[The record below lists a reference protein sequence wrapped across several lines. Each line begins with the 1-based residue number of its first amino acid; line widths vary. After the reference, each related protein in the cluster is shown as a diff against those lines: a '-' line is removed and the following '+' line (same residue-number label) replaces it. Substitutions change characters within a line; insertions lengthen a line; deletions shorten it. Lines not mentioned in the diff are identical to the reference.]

1 MFKYIS
7 GLLGKMKNGQQFI
20 KSVLEVKVTNLKIH
34 LLKLIGL
41 VSVAIE
47 TEWWAGRRDW
57 RSGSEAGATRRRA
70 RYVGESGPHAQAV

>member
-47 TEWWAGRRDW
+47 TE
-57 RSGSEAGATRRRA
+57 
-70 RYVGESGPHAQAV
+70 